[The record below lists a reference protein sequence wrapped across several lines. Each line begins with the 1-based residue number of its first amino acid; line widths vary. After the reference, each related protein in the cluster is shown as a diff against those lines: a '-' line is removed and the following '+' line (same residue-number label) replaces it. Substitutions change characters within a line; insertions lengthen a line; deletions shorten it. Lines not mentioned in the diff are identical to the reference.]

1 VCVVCRI
8 DSLFISDAV
17 AALMPS
23 VPSTNCV
30 TLFRPMPHP
39 EQDFSFEVLFVK
51 PNMLGRQIRTWR
63 HDFGRLGC

>member
-17 AALMPS
+17 AALMSS
-23 VPSTNCV
+23 VSSTNCV

-51 PNMLGRQIRTWR
+51 LNMLGRRIRTWR
-63 HDFGRLGC
+63 HDFG